1 MGIWASSSAMKF
13 SFWCVRRNVAYL
25 ARVFRLIHD
34 LSSVYAASSFELVY
48 LVIVDL
54 KAREE
59 NLVLLS

>member
-1 MGIWASSSAMKF
+1 MKF